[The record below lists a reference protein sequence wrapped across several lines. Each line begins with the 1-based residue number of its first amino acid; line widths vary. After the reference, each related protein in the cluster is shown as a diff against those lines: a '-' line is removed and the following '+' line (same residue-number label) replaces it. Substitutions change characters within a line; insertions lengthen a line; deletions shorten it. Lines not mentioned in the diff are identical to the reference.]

1 MALISELRRVGVGLG
16 FLSDRPVSPAGYKPI
31 SDYGVIGDMHS
42 AALVGLDGSIDWYC
56 APRFDSPSVFAALLD
71 SQKGGRFQLSP
82 TGDFTS
88 TQNYEGDTNVLVTT
102 FRSTTGQF
110 KVTDFMP
117 CFMEEGQLKSF
128 QEVHR
133 IIDWLDGDPGLRV
146 AFQPRFDYARGT
158 TTIVESRD
166 GCLAKNQRHH
176 SSLASSVKLFVKD
189 PELLIN
195 DFRLS
200 KGQRIVLV
208 LKWGNSS
215 PHPVGRYETSRKL
228 SKTLSYWKRWVSHV
242 KYQGPYRSHVI
253 RSCLVLKLLQYAPTG
268 AMVAAV
274 TTSLPESIG
283 ALRNWDYRYSWI
295 RDTALSVWA
304 LSEAGASREAL
315 DYTRWMVNVRRHS
328 KEKLQIM
335 MGIGG
340 EREIPELILDHL
352 EGYRGSSPVR
362 IGNAAYRQ
370 VQLDIYG
377 ILADSMHYLHRALG
391 WTSKEVYENLVKYS
405 ADQAVAEWEKP
416 DSGIWEMRQARPFV
430 ESKMWCYVALDRAIK
445 IARELGYDEDWRR
458 WDPVKK
464 KIKNRILADGWSPKK
479 KSFTMVLG
487 GDELDAANLLMPL
500 VGFLPAKDPKMA
512 STIRHIREELS
523 KDDLVYRYSVD
534 DGQLGKE
541 GAFTVCSFWMVD
553 CLIRLEKLSEAE
565 GLLNQLLKRG
575 NHLGLFSEEIDPASG
590 EALGNFPQ
598 AYTHMG
604 LITAAV
610 RLEEARR
617 KTGIMRYAR
626 ALSSKISEASDRVR

>member
-1 MALISELRRVGVGLG
+1 
-16 FLSDRPVSPAGYKPI
+16 LSDRPDSAGRYKPI

-71 SQKGGRFQLSP
+71 SQKGGRFRLSP
-82 TGDFTS
+82 TGNFKTKQS
-88 TQNYEGDTNVLVTT
+88 YEGETNILSTT
-102 FRSTTGQF
+102 FESQEGSI
-110 KVTDFMP
+110 KLTDFMP
-117 CFMEEGQLKSF
+117 CFMEKGELKVF
-128 QEVHR
+128 QEIHR
-133 IIDWLDGDPGLRV
+133 VVDCLEGTPGLRIT
-146 AFQPRFDYARGT
+146 FQPRFNYARGK
-158 TTIVESRD
+158 TIIMETRE
-166 GCLAKNQRHH
+166 GCVARNQRHH
-176 SSLASSVKLFVKD
+176 LSLASSLKLLVSDKD
-189 PELLIN
+189 QLVN

-200 KGQRIVLV
+200 RGQRLIFV

-215 PHPVGRYETSRKL
+215 PTHTGKYETSRKL

-242 KYQGPYRSHVI
+242 KYQGPYRAHVV
-253 RSCLVLKLLQYAPTG
+253 RSCLVLKMLQYAPTG

-295 RDTALSVWA
+295 RDNALSVWA
-304 LSEAGASREAL
+304 LSEAGATREAL
-315 DYTRWMVNVRRHS
+315 EYTRWMINVRRHS

-340 EREIPELILDHL
+340 EREIPEITLDHL
-352 EGYRGSSPVR
+352 EGYRRSSPVR

-370 VQLDIYG
+370 IQLDIYG
-377 ILADSMHYLHRALG
+377 ILADSMYYLHRALG
-391 WTSKEVYENLVKYS
+391 WTTKQVYENLVKYS
-405 ADQAVAEWEKP
+405 ADQAAVEWEKS
-416 DSGIWEMRQARPFV
+416 DSGIWEMRQARQFV

-445 IARELGYDEDWRR
+445 IARELGYDDDWRR
-458 WDPVKK
+458 WEPVKK
-464 KIKNRILADGWSPKK
+464 KIKGEILSNGWSNKK
-479 KSFTMVLG
+479 KAFTMVLG

-500 VGFLPAKDPKMA
+500 VGFLPAKDPKMT
-512 STIRHIREELS
+512 STIQHIREELS
-523 KDDLVYRYSVD
+523 KGDLVYRYNVD

-553 CLIRLEKLSEAE
+553 CLTRLGKLGEAE

-575 NHLGLFSEEIDPASG
+575 NHLGLYSEEIDPATG

-604 LITAAV
+604 LITASV

-617 KTGIMRYAR
+617 KTGFMRYAR
-626 ALSSKISEASDRVR
+626 ALSNRIGG